1 MHLSYWN
8 ASTKYKK
15 IYRIPNELC
24 SAFWLTNENIR
35 INKNLNQ
42 INSNLLKYFLINCA
56 FQIHLLIE
64 YLCKLDVSNKD
75 ICINF
80 DISIHN
86 TCIQWYSIF
95 NIFCISP
102 QVFKFGISEYF
113 IYVMW
118 SRFSTYFSFVSTP
131 FFHPFCFLC
140 IYITEKIQILRE
152 GQKKVFTMCRLLYE
166 MMIITQWNE
175 AKRMLVKILML
186 KGLIVF

>member
-1 MHLSYWN
+1 MHPQNTKKYW
-8 ASTKYKK
+8 
-15 IYRIPNELC
+15 IPNELC
-24 SAFWLTNENIR
+24 CAFSFTNENIH

-42 INSNLLKYFLINCA
+42 INSNLMKYFLMNCA
-56 FQIHLLIE
+56 FLFFIVKIHLLIE
-64 YLCKLDVSNKD
+64 YLWKLDVSNKD

-86 TCIQWYSIF
+86 TYIQWYSIF

-118 SRFSTYFSFVSTP
+118 SRFSTYFSFISTP
-131 FFHPFCFLC
+131 FSHSFCFLC
-140 IYITEKIQILRE
+140 IYITEKIQIVRE
-152 GQKKVFTMCRLLYE
+152 GQKKVFTKCRLLYE

-186 KGLIVF
+186 KVSIVF